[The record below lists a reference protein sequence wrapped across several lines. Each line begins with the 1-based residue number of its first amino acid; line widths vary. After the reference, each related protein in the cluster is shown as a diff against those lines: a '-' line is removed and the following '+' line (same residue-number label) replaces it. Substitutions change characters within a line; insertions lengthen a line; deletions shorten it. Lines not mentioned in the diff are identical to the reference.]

1 MTRLIPT
8 DTELASYRMTVTLDG
23 SDYVLDFE
31 WSQREACW
39 YISVLDQNETPI
51 ATGIKIVV
59 EWDLLRLCVHDARPP
74 GKLVAHDTSGQG
86 IDAGFDELGTRVE
99 LLYFEAAD
107 VADVAALATD
117 PGDSAQAL

>member
-39 YISVLDQNETPI
+39 YVSLLDQNEAPI
-51 ATGIKIVV
+51 AMGIKIVV
-59 EWDLLRLCVHDARPP
+59 EWDLLRLCVNDARPL

-86 IDAGFDELGTRVE
+86 LDAGFDELGTRVE

-107 VADVAALATD
+107 VAAVAALTTD
-117 PGDSAQAL
+117 PGDSPQAL